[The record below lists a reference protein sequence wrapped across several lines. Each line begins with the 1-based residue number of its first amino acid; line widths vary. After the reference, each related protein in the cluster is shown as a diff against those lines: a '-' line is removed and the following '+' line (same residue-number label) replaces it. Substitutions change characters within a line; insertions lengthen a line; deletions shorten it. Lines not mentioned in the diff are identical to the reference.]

1 MKILIAG
8 DFAPRARLAKQIE
21 NRKFSE
27 VFSEDISNLI
37 YICKSR

>member
-8 DFAPRARLAKQIE
+8 DFAPKARLANQID

-27 VFSEDISNLI
+27 VFPEDISNLI
-37 YICKSR
+37 YM